1 MVVVAE
7 SVGREGLDP
16 AAKIDNV
23 EHAGVDK
30 DADDARRAME
40 AHQQLYTANQDKLT
54 TAIDGTSEIV
64 TELRQFNNNR
74 WRIHYPETTTSEV
87 PQATAVPSHS
97 LEDSDGGK
105 EQSQHPGLQRSA
117 TYQVQP
123 TSSSVPIIPRKQP
136 VRSETTRDMSVLKL
150 ELKVGPSA
158 KTPSALVHSLE
169 KSSIAQLLD
178 GRFAQ
183 SLTQLENLKK
193 RVSDKQSKVLVT
205 GDLNAGKSTY
215 VNALLRRKVMPTDQQ
230 PCTTVFCEVL
240 DAEEGLEGRETVH
253 MLKKG
258 TPYDIHDASTYTEHT
273 LDDIEQIIIDAEE
286 FDAEDAPVVKCY
298 CKDTRSTQE
307 SLLRNGVVDIALID
321 APGLNTDSIK
331 TTNLFARQDEIDV
344 VVFVVSA
351 ENHFTLSA
359 KEFLWNASN
368 DKAYVFIV
376 VNKYD
381 QIRNKERCRQR
392 VLEQIRQL
400 SPRTYEDAENLV
412 HFVDSSAVMQG
423 DEDNNELASLQP
435 FSQMETALRDFVLHK
450 RSVSKLQPA
459 QTYLLK
465 VLFDIG
471 FLARTNMSVATKE
484 MKEAREVL
492 SVARPALQKIQSNAV
507 KLETQLEGE
516 EDGVVGGIV
525 DGAKSRL
532 GDAIERLANGQTAEA
547 AVSLPAY
554 PGLFGVWDYARE
566 VRETLLNSV
575 EMAVRNVEDLARDCT
590 KEAVEKIRTMG
601 EKHLPEDAEKSN
613 RVFLPEAMFA
623 KRRGRTTFAG
633 LGLGAELVEVRISDI
648 FDVRHHLTVI
658 TGTEDEAKKAHEEE
672 MSLVSSVSLGLGAMT
687 LLGGKAFGAK
697 TAVDVF
703 VRISDLVGNP
713 TARKWALPVFVVAST
728 GLVAW
733 TIIDLPN
740 SIPKNI
746 GRSLAKELR
755 SSNFNTANTK
765 ADGLPM
771 LSYTFTEIQSRR
783 ISRDSRKVLR
793 LAGFDLSDRFRV
805 AIAAR
810 KQEVAEQEEKEQK
823 AQMARKWLESTGER
837 VCSIQK
843 DLDTLEGLRT

>member
-1 MVVVAE
+1 
-7 SVGREGLDP
+7 
-16 AAKIDNV
+16 
-23 EHAGVDK
+23 
-30 DADDARRAME
+30 ME

-74 WRIHYPETTTSEV
+74 WRIHYPESTTSEV
-87 PQATAVPSHS
+87 PQATPIPSHS
-97 LEDSDGGK
+97 LEDGDGGK

-123 TSSSVPIIPRKQP
+123 TLSSVPITPRKQP
-136 VRSETTRDMSVLKL
+136 IRSETTRDMSVLKL

-230 PCTTVFCEVL
+230 PCTTVFCERMRLWSSVT
-240 DAEEGLEGRETVH
+240 AR
-253 MLKKG
+253 
-258 TPYDIHDASTYTEHT
+258 T
-273 LDDIEQIIIDAEE
+273 LALRRNH
-286 FDAEDAPVVKCY
+286 F
-298 CKDTRSTQE
+298 S
-307 SLLRNGVVDIALID
+307 RNGVVDIALID

-492 SVARPALQKIQSNAV
+492 SVARPALQKIQSNAI

-532 GDAIERLANGQTAEA
+532 GDAIERLASGQTAEA
-547 AVSLPAY
+547 GVSLPEY

-601 EKHLPEDAEKSN
+601 EKHLPE
-613 RVFLPEAMFA
+613 MQ
-623 KRRGRTTFAG
+623 RRATVSSTRGHVCQAQRPDDIRG
-633 LGLGAELVEVRISDI
+633 LGLGAELVQVRISDI
-648 FDVRHHLTVI
+648 SMP
-658 TGTEDEAKKAHEEE
+658 GT
-672 MSLVSSVSLGLGAMT
+672 T
-687 LLGGKAFGAK
+687 
-697 TAVDVF
+697 
-703 VRISDLVGNP
+703 
-713 TARKWALPVFVVAST
+713 
-728 GLVAW
+728 
-733 TIIDLPN
+733 
-740 SIPKNI
+740 
-746 GRSLAKELR
+746 
-755 SSNFNTANTK
+755 
-765 ADGLPM
+765 
-771 LSYTFTEIQSRR
+771 
-783 ISRDSRKVLR
+783 
-793 LAGFDLSDRFRV
+793 
-805 AIAAR
+805 
-810 KQEVAEQEEKEQK
+810 
-823 AQMARKWLESTGER
+823 
-837 VCSIQK
+837 
-843 DLDTLEGLRT
+843 